1 MIANMKTSGYIMNT
15 DEMYWQRIKVF
26 KNVHNI
32 LNMLGNEDL
41 HLQKIQALLQSKN
54 LWDDDDNNVESSLKD
69 DL

>member
-1 MIANMKTSGYIMNT
+1 MKTSGYIMNT

-32 LNMLGNEDL
+32 LNMHGNEDL
-41 HLQKIQALLQSKN
+41 QLQKIQALLQSN
-54 LWDDDDNNVESSLKD
+54 NWWDDNVESSSKD

>member
-54 LWDDDDNNVESSLKD
+54 LWDDDDNNVESSSKD

>member
-32 LNMLGNEDL
+32 LDMHGNEDL

-54 LWDDDDNNVESSLKD
+54 LWDDDDNNVESSSKD
-69 DL
+69 EL

>member
-1 MIANMKTSGYIMNT
+1 MKTSGYIMNT

-32 LNMLGNEDL
+32 LNMDGNEDL
-41 HLQKIQALLQSKN
+41 QLQKIQALLQSN
-54 LWDDDDNNVESSLKD
+54 NWWDDNVESSSKD

>member
-54 LWDDDDNNVESSLKD
+54 LWDDDNNVESSLKD

>member
-32 LNMLGNEDL
+32 LNMHGNEDL
-41 HLQKIQALLQSKN
+41 QLQKIQALLQSN
-54 LWDDDDNNVESSLKD
+54 NWWDDNVESSSKD

>member
-32 LNMLGNEDL
+32 LNMDGNEDL
-41 HLQKIQALLQSKN
+41 QLQKIQALLQSN
-54 LWDDDDNNVESSLKD
+54 NWWDDNVESSSKD